1 MEIII
6 IEKDTLLYDE
16 FKFKC
21 SIGKNGKT
29 TKKIEGDNKTPKG
42 LYTLGPLYYRKDRLP
57 KLSTKLKKIEI
68 MKNFGWCDDVK
79 SKFYNKPIKININ
92 VRHEKLYRN
101 DKKYDLLIPI
111 EYNSKRPKKNKGSAI
126 FLHLTSNYK
135 KTQGCVAI
143 KEKDMLILL
152 NLINKK
158 TKIKIFKIYHQI
170 S

>member
-1 MEIII
+1 MKIII

-29 TKKIEGDNKTPKG
+29 KRKNEGDNKTPKG
-42 LYTLGPLYYRKDRLP
+42 IYTLGPLYYRKDRLP
-57 KLSTKLKKIEI
+57 KISTKLKKIKI

-79 SKFYNKPIKININ
+79 SKFYNKPIKTNIN

-111 EYNSKRPKKNKGSAI
+111 EYNSKKPKKNKGSAI

-158 TKIKIFKIYHQI
+158 TKIKII
-170 S
+170 

>member
-1 MEIII
+1 MKIII

-42 LYTLGPLYYRKDRLP
+42 LYTLGPLYYRKDRFS
-57 KLSTKLKKIEI
+57 KLTTKLKKIEI

-79 SKFYNKPIKININ
+79 SKFYNKPIKTNIN

-111 EYNSKRPKKNKGSAI
+111 KYNYKKPKKNKGSAI
-126 FLHLTSNYK
+126 FLHLTSNYN

-158 TKIKIFKIYHQI
+158 TKIKII
-170 S
+170 

>member
-1 MEIII
+1 MKIII

-42 LYTLGPLYYRKDRLP
+42 LYTLGPLYYRKDRFS
-57 KLSTKLKKIEI
+57 KLTTKLKKIEI

-79 SKFYNKPIKININ
+79 SKFYNKPIKTNIN

-111 EYNSKRPKKNKGSAI
+111 EYNFKKPKKNKGSAI
-126 FLHLTSNYK
+126 FLHLTSNYQN
-135 KTQGCVAI
+135 TQGCVAI

-158 TKIKIFKIYHQI
+158 TKIKIV
-170 S
+170 

>member
-1 MEIII
+1 MQIII

-29 TKKIEGDNKTPKG
+29 TEKIEGDNKTPKG
-42 LYTLGPLYYRKDRLP
+42 LYTLGPLYYRKDKLP

-79 SKFYNKPIKININ
+79 SKFYNKPIKTNIN

-111 EYNSKRPKKNKGSAI
+111 EYNSKKTKKNKGSAI

-158 TKIKIFKIYHQI
+158 TKIKII
-170 S
+170 

>member
-1 MEIII
+1 MKIII

-79 SKFYNKPIKININ
+79 SKFYNKPIKTNIN

-111 EYNSKRPKKNKGSAI
+111 KYNYKKPKKNKGSAI
-126 FLHLTSNYK
+126 FLHLTSNYN

-158 TKIKIFKIYHQI
+158 TKIKII
-170 S
+170 

>member
-1 MEIII
+1 MQIII

-29 TKKIEGDNKTPKG
+29 SKKIEGDNKTPKG
-42 LYTLGPLYYRKDRLP
+42 LYALGPLYYRKNRLL

-79 SKFYNKPIKININ
+79 SKFYNKPIKTNIN

-111 EYNSKRPKKNKGSAI
+111 GYNFKKPKKNKGSAI

-158 TKIKIFKIYHQI
+158 TKIKII
-170 S
+170 

>member
-1 MEIII
+1 MKIII

-29 TKKIEGDNKTPKG
+29 TKKNEGDNKTPKG
-42 LYTLGPLYYRKDRLP
+42 IYTLGPLYYRKDRLP
-57 KLSTKLKKIEI
+57 KISTKLKKIEI

-79 SKFYNKPIKININ
+79 SKFYNKPIKTNIN

-111 EYNSKRPKKNKGSAI
+111 EYNFKKPKKNKGSAI
-126 FLHLTSNYK
+126 FLHLTSNYQN
-135 KTQGCVAI
+135 TQGCVAI

-158 TKIKIFKIYHQI
+158 TKIKII
-170 S
+170 

>member
-1 MEIII
+1 MKIII

-42 LYTLGPLYYRKDRLP
+42 LYALGPLYYRKDRLP

-79 SKFYNKPIKININ
+79 SKFYNKPIKTNIN

-111 EYNSKRPKKNKGSAI
+111 EYNFKKPKKNKGSAI

-158 TKIKIFKIYHQI
+158 TKIKII
-170 S
+170 

>member
-1 MEIII
+1 MQIII

-79 SKFYNKPIKININ
+79 SKFYNKPIKTNIN

-111 EYNSKRPKKNKGSAI
+111 KYNTKKPKKNKGSAI

-158 TKIKIFKIYHQI
+158 TKIKII
-170 S
+170 

>member
-1 MEIII
+1 MKIII

-42 LYTLGPLYYRKDRLP
+42 LYALGPLYYRKDRLT

-92 VRHEKLYRN
+92 VRYEKLYRN

-158 TKIKIFKIYHQI
+158 TKIKIV
-170 S
+170 

>member
-1 MEIII
+1 MKIII

-42 LYTLGPLYYRKDRLP
+42 LYALGPLYYRKDRLP

-79 SKFYNKPIKININ
+79 SKFYNKPIKTNIN

-111 EYNSKRPKKNKGSAI
+111 EYNSKKPKKNKGSAI
-126 FLHLTSNYK
+126 FIHLTTNYK

-152 NLINKK
+152 KLINKK
-158 TKIKIFKIYHQI
+158 TKIKII
-170 S
+170 

>member
-1 MEIII
+1 MKIII

-42 LYTLGPLYYRKDRLP
+42 LYALGPLYYRKDRLP
-57 KLSTKLKKIEI
+57 KPSTKLKKIEI

-79 SKFYNKPIKININ
+79 SKFYNKPIKTNIN

-158 TKIKIFKIYHQI
+158 TKIKII
-170 S
+170 

>member
-1 MEIII
+1 MQIII

-29 TKKIEGDNKTPKG
+29 TKKKEGDNKTPKG

-79 SKFYNKPIKININ
+79 SKFYNKPIKTNIN

-158 TKIKIFKIYHQI
+158 TKIKII
-170 S
+170 

>member
-1 MEIII
+1 MKIII
-6 IEKDTLLYDE
+6 IKKDTLLYDE

-29 TKKIEGDNKTPKG
+29 IKKIEGDNKTPKG
-42 LYTLGPLYYRKDRLP
+42 LFALGPLYYRKDRLL

-68 MKNFGWCDDVK
+68 MKNLGWCDDVK
-79 SKFYNKPIKININ
+79 SKLYNKSIKTNNN

-101 DKKYDLLIPI
+101 DKKYNLLIPI
-111 EYNSKRPKKNKGSAI
+111 EYNFKKPKKNKGSAI
-126 FLHLTSNYK
+126 FLHLTSNYR

-152 NLINKK
+152 KLINKN
-158 TKIKIFKIYHQI
+158 TKIKII
-170 S
+170 

>member
-1 MEIII
+1 MKIII

-79 SKFYNKPIKININ
+79 SKFYNKPIKTNIN

-111 EYNSKRPKKNKGSAI
+111 EYNSKSPKKNKGSAI

-158 TKIKIFKIYHQI
+158 TKIKIV
-170 S
+170 

>member
-1 MEIII
+1 MQIII

-68 MKNFGWCDDVK
+68 MKNLGWCDDVK
-79 SKFYNKPIKININ
+79 SKFYNKPIKTNIN

-111 EYNSKRPKKNKGSAI
+111 EYNSIRPKKNKGSAI

-158 TKIKIFKIYHQI
+158 TKIKII
-170 S
+170 

>member
-1 MEIII
+1 MQIII

-29 TKKIEGDNKTPKG
+29 SKKIEGDNKTPKG
-42 LYTLGPLYYRKDRLP
+42 LYALGPLYYRKNRLP

-79 SKFYNKPIKININ
+79 SKFYNKPIKTNIN

-111 EYNSKRPKKNKGSAI
+111 EYNYKKPKKNKGSAI

-158 TKIKIFKIYHQI
+158 TKIKIV
-170 S
+170 

>member
-1 MEIII
+1 MKIII
-6 IEKDTLLYDE
+6 IKKDTLLYDE

-29 TKKIEGDNKTPKG
+29 SKKIEGDNKTPKG
-42 LYTLGPLYYRKDRLP
+42 VYALGPLYYRKDRLP

-79 SKFYNKPIKININ
+79 SKFYNKPIKTNIN

-111 EYNSKRPKKNKGSAI
+111 EYNSKKTKKNKGSAI

-152 NLINKK
+152 KLINKN
-158 TKIKIFKIYHQI
+158 TKIKII
-170 S
+170 

>member
-1 MEIII
+1 MKIII

-57 KLSTKLKKIEI
+57 KLSTELKKIEI
-68 MKNFGWCDDVK
+68 KKNFGWCDDVK
-79 SKFYNKPIKININ
+79 SKFYNKPIKINSKI
-92 VRHEKLYRN
+92 RHEKFYRN

-135 KTQGCVAI
+135 KTQGCVVI

-158 TKIKIFKIYHQI
+158 TKIKII
-170 S
+170 

>member
-1 MEIII
+1 MKIII

-21 SIGKNGKT
+21 AIGKNGKT
-29 TKKIEGDNKTPKG
+29 TKKNEGDNKTPKG
-42 LYTLGPLYYRKDRLP
+42 IYTLGPLYYRKDRLP

-79 SKFYNKPIKININ
+79 SKFYNKPIKTNIN

-135 KTQGCVAI
+135 KTQGCIAI

-158 TKIKIFKIYHQI
+158 TKIKIV
-170 S
+170 

>member
-1 MEIII
+1 MKIII
-6 IEKDTLLYDE
+6 IKKDTLLYDE

-21 SIGKNGKT
+21 SIGKNGRT

-42 LYTLGPLYYRKDRLP
+42 LYALGPLYYRKDRFL

-68 MKNFGWCDDVK
+68 KKNFGWCDDVK
-79 SKFYNKPIKININ
+79 SKLYNKPIKINN
-92 VRHEKLYRN
+92 RVRHEKLYRN

-126 FLHLTSNYK
+126 FIHLTNNYK
-135 KTQGCVAI
+135 KTKGCVAI

-152 NLINKK
+152 KLINKK
-158 TKIKIFKIYHQI
+158 TKIKII
-170 S
+170 

>member
-1 MEIII
+1 MQIII

-29 TKKIEGDNKTPKG
+29 SKKIEGDNKTPKG

-57 KLSTKLKKIEI
+57 KLSTKLKKIKI

-79 SKFYNKPIKININ
+79 SKFYNKPIKTNIN

-111 EYNSKRPKKNKGSAI
+111 EYNTKKPKKNKGSAI
-126 FLHLTSNYK
+126 FLHLTNNYK

-143 KEKDMLILL
+143 KEKDRLI
-152 NLINKK
+152 
-158 TKIKIFKIYHQI
+158 TCRT
-170 S
+170 

>member
-1 MEIII
+1 MKIII
-6 IEKDTLLYDE
+6 IKKDTLLYDE

-21 SIGKNGKT
+21 SIGRNGKT

-79 SKFYNKPIKININ
+79 SKFYNKPIKSNIN

-111 EYNSKRPKKNKGSAI
+111 EYNSKKTKKNKGSAI

-158 TKIKIFKIYHQI
+158 TKIKII
-170 S
+170 

>member
-1 MEIII
+1 MKIII
-6 IEKDTLLYDE
+6 IEKDTLLYEE

-79 SKFYNKPIKININ
+79 SKFYNKPIKTNIN

-152 NLINKK
+152 NIINKK
-158 TKIKIFKIYHQI
+158 TKIKII
-170 S
+170 

>member
-1 MEIII
+1 MQIII

-29 TKKIEGDNKTPKG
+29 SKKIEGDNKTPKG

-79 SKFYNKPIKININ
+79 SKFYNKPIKTNIN

-152 NLINKK
+152 ELINKK
-158 TKIKIFKIYHQI
+158 TKIKII
-170 S
+170 

>member
-1 MEIII
+1 MKIII

-42 LYTLGPLYYRKDRLP
+42 LYTLGPLYYRKDRFS
-57 KLSTKLKKIEI
+57 KLTTKLKKIEI

-79 SKFYNKPIKININ
+79 SKFYNKPIKTNIK
-92 VRHEKLYRN
+92 VKHEKLYRN

-158 TKIKIFKIYHQI
+158 TKIKIV
-170 S
+170 